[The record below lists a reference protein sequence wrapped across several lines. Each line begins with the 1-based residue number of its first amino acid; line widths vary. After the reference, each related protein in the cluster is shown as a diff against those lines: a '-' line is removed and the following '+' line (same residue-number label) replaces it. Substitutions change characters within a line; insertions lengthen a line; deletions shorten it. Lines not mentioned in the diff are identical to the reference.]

1 MPMASM
7 VSTVS
12 RRDSPLLT
20 DELEAENV
28 MTSADSR
35 RAAVSKLSRVR
46 VESSK
51 NSDTTV
57 LPRSAGTLG
66 MARELTSTKLSVR
79 ARISSMPASP
89 RSSIESRWRVIWAS
103 RPR

>member
-1 MPMASM
+1 
-7 VSTVS
+7 
-12 RRDSPLLT
+12 
-20 DELEAENV
+20 

-57 LPRSAGTLG
+57 LPRRAGTLG
-66 MARELTSTKLSVR
+66 MARELTSTKLSVSR
-79 ARISSMPASP
+79 RTSSIPSAP
-89 RSSIESRWRVIWAS
+89 RSATDSRWRVIAAGSPLIWAG
-103 RPR
+103 RRR